1 MTKVAEFEILF
12 VFYKVLDLVEILLSK
27 RCRLKL
33 TKVISVRLIV
43 FQILQVGRSKY
54 GIVSTILESMLDV

>member
-12 VFYKVLDLVEILLSK
+12 VFYKVLYLVEILLSK
-27 RCRLKL
+27 RCRLKF

-54 GIVSTILESMLDV
+54 GVVSTILESMLDV